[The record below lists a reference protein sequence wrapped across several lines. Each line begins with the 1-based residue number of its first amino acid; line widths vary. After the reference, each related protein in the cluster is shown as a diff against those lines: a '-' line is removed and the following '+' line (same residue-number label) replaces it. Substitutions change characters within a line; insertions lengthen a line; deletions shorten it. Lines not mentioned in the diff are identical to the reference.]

1 MWQVR
6 GHVCLSLRQGRHSRG
21 FYDFRGTTVTTTR
34 FLNHY
39 HLLLIHRIARV
50 AQATLP
56 DRYLLSGRAE
66 VTVVAP
72 IVGERATRTYG
83 RPLACP

>member
-6 GHVCLSLRQGRHSRG
+6 GHVCLSLRLCRHPRG
-21 FYDFRGTTVTTTR
+21 LNDLRGTSVSA
-34 FLNHY
+34 LWLLYYY
-39 HLLLIHRIARV
+39 HLIIFSQVARM